1 MEKYVYVCPDAGPIL
16 CGYEEPDTSGG
27 NWQEDEQNQ
36 MIEKVFDHLSDQP
49 RLYWLAMLYIAYV
62 ETVNCDNDRKASDYL
77 SCVMDELSIYAS
89 EHGDSLCPSY
99 DPERDLENLLEE
111 TQNIW
116 DYEIGR
122 ARIKTRESF
131 LTLIEHELSMDVS

>member
-16 CGYEEPDTSGG
+16 CDYEEPDTSGG

-62 ETVNCDNDRKASDYL
+62 ETVNCDNDRKTSDYL
-77 SCVMDELSIYAS
+77 ACLMDELSIYAS

-99 DPERDLENLLEE
+99 DPEKDLENLLEE
-111 TQNIW
+111 TQNTW

-122 ARIKTRESF
+122 ARIKTKESF
-131 LTLIEHELSMDVS
+131 LTLIEHELNMDVS

>member
-16 CGYEEPDTSGG
+16 CDYEEPDTSGG

-49 RLYWLAMLYIAYV
+49 RLYWLAMLYTAHC
-62 ETVNCDNDRKASDYL
+62 ETVICDNSKQASDYL
-77 SCVMDELSIYAS
+77 SCVMDELEVFAS
-89 EHGDSLCPSY
+89 EHGSTCDPSY
-99 DPERDLENLLEE
+99 DIERDLEEIL
-111 TQNIW
+111 TDAQNTW